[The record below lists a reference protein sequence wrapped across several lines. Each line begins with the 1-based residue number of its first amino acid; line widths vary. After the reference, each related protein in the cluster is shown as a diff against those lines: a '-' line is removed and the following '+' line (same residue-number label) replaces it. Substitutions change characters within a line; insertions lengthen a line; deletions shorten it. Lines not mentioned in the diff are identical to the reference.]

1 MYSDSVNRL
10 GGVMATV
17 AGNFTVGER
26 RSDALTGTERAHSID
41 RWIFVGMAAWFIVV
55 VLTGFV
61 PDSVIKVEMVKAGA
75 RPPFPLVLHFHAV
88 LMGSFLLL
96 LLAQTVMVATGRCA
110 LHKQVGIAAFVL
122 VPALVVVGMILAP
135 TIYYQVWGAVHFG
148 PPQVRTALAPV
159 LPRLENILLLQISA
173 GLLFATFIGIA
184 LSARKTHSGMHK
196 RMMILAT
203 AVPIEASIAR
213 MTWLPTSMP
222 ASPWAMHL
230 YVLLLVAPMF
240 IWDVVRN
247 RRVHEAYWL
256 WLSIYLPVVVMVDFA
271 WDTPWWH
278 AVARGIMRV

>member
-1 MYSDSVNRL
+1 
-10 GGVMATV
+10 MATV
-17 AGNFTVGER
+17 TRDFSFRER
-26 RSDALTGTERAHSID
+26 RPDALSGTERAHSID
-41 RWIFVGMAAWFIVV
+41 RWIFVGMAAWFIVI
-55 VLTGFV
+55 VLAGFI
-61 PDSVIKVEMVKAGA
+61 PDSVIKVAMVKAGA
-75 RPPFPLVLHFHAV
+75 RPPFPPILHVHAV

-96 LLAQTVMVATGRCA
+96 LLAQTTMVATGRCA

-148 PPQVRTALAPV
+148 PPQVQAALAPV

-203 AVPIEASIAR
+203 AVPLGASIDR
-213 MTWLPTSMP
+213 MSWLPSSLP
-222 ASPWAMHL
+222 ASPWSTDL
-230 YVLLLVAPMF
+230 YILAAVSPML

-256 WLSIYLPVVVMVDFA
+256 WLSIYAPVVLMVDFA

-278 AVARGIMRV
+278 SMAQAIMRV